1 LSIGIIGQGFV
12 GTAVREG
19 LKNFYEIH
27 VFDLVTDLCP
37 AEMFLDLRDIVTKCD
52 IIFQCLPTP
61 MKKSGECDLS
71 IVRSSLERVNQFASE
86 LNRSPVVVIKST
98 VPPGTCEK
106 LNQDFDH
113 INIVFSPE
121 FLTEANAVE
130 DFKNQNRI
138 IIGGPRPYTDQVK
151 SMFSKVFP
159 RTPIVKTGYKTA
171 EMVKYFINN
180 YLSVKVSFANEMFQ
194 ICSALDID
202 YDKVTE
208 YALFDQRIG
217 KSHLSVPG
225 PDGDFGFGGHCVKGE
240 TTVKTSLGDVKIQD
254 LYNLFLSDPEYIL
267 KSVSIKSMNHDGTSN
282 DIKNVSNVVRNNF
295 KGKIIKIKFGNN
307 VFECT
312 DDHLLP
318 ILRNGKKKLV
328 RAKNLIIGDEVF
340 VCD

>member
-1 LSIGIIGQGFV
+1 MNTNIGIIGQGFV
-12 GTAVREG
+12 GSAIREG
-19 LKNFYEIH
+19 LKHFYETY
-27 VFDLVTDLCP
+27 VFDLNLKACP
-37 AEMFLDLRDIVTKCD
+37 PEMFLPLKDIVEKCD

-71 IVRSSLERVNQFASE
+71 TVKSSLENINQLSKF
-86 LNRSPVVVIKST
+86 LDRSPIIVIKST

-121 FLTEANAVE
+121 FLTEANAIE

-225 PDGDFGFGGHCVKGE
+225 PDGDFGFGGHCFPKDLDAMIYLCSQNNIEPLMLEAAREKNNKVRKNRDWEKMKGRA
-240 TTVKTSLGDVKIQD
+240 
-254 LYNLFLSDPEYIL
+254 
-267 KSVSIKSMNHDGTSN
+267 VSED
-282 DIKNVSNVVRNNF
+282 
-295 KGKIIKIKFGNN
+295 
-307 VFECT
+307 
-312 DDHLLP
+312 
-318 ILRNGKKKLV
+318 
-328 RAKNLIIGDEVF
+328 
-340 VCD
+340 